1 MGRKKT
7 ITIITGFLGSGKTTV
22 LNHILSDDSFADT
35 AVIINEFGEVGIDHL
50 LVETSIEEDE
60 LIVMQSGCICC
71 TIRGDLVDT
80 LADLEARNKNGDLP
94 MFRRV
99 LVDKYVLGR
108 VITTDDA
115 VNGEGT
121 LDVHSEA
128 VKQAAVSDKLLL
140 TKTDIAEEQSIS
152 SLKTKLDALNPRAPI
167 EQVIKGVVLPE
178 FIFDCGFYTLDGKTD
193 SVCSWLSEAKKD
205 IYKNGDHNHKHDHN
219 NTREILTFCLYR
231 KSPLPWEGV
240 KLWLESIVSL
250 SGENLLRVKGIINIA
265 EYDTPIII
273 HGVQHVFHPIDRL
286 SAWPDSDHSTRII
299 FITRNIAAAGL
310 ENSLTKFCQSVTK
323 AGP

>member
-1 MGRKKT
+1 
-7 ITIITGFLGSGKTTV
+7 
-22 LNHILSDDSFADT
+22 
-35 AVIINEFGEVGIDHL
+35 
-50 LVETSIEEDE
+50 
-60 LIVMQSGCICC
+60 MQSGCICC

-99 LVDKYVLGR
+99 LVETTGLADPAPILQTIMSDPLLVDKYVLGR
-108 VITTDDA
+108 VITTVDA

-219 NTREILTFCLYR
+219 NTSEILTFCLYR